1 MRIAGGSDGS
11 AEMSQVSKRTYINP
25 WLRRGQTAD
34 TVALQASADAQSI
47 NEISSSPPDDLSSKI
62 LRQVEFYFSDANI
75 LKDQFML
82 KSVKSNKDGWM
93 KLSIIAGFNRIQSL
107 TKDEREI
114 RDALKVSN
122 CVEVSDDGMLI
133 RRKNPL
139 PEWDRLVYTRTVLVS
154 NFASDEVVSVDSVL
168 KLCKSMNLP
177 VVLVRIVDAGKEV
190 PRDLAKS
197 ASIHG
202 YLGVQKCAVVEFE
215 SRNAAQQAVA
225 FFREAWPKCY
235 SAILSYNPNKSSKP
249 KEKNRKNGKDKEIIN
264 FPQSEIPLR
273 PQIVLTSSKDAGAKV
288 VLIREPRAPQ
298 SDESVGFEPDWRE
311 TLRLQ
316 RSCLQDADS
325 FQRLSHS
332 TCSDEFLTPQASSP
346 LKCQQQPGAVAT
358 GQLASQ
364 FMLLDEAIASLVPM
378 VKTGEDGG
386 E

>member
-1 MRIAGGSDGS
+1 MRIAGGSD
-11 AEMSQVSKRTYINP
+11 A

-235 SAILSYNPNKSSKP
+235 SAILIVVLSSYFS
-249 KEKNRKNGKDKEIIN
+249 
-264 FPQSEIPLR
+264 PQSEIPLR